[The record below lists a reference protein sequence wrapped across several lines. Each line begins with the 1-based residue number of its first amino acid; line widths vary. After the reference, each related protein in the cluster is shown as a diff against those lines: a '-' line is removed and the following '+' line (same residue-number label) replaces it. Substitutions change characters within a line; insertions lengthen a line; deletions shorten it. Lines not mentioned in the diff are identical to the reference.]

1 MVQGVIVSIWAAV
14 LTFGGGGNNVSFL
27 TAISLTVVIYLIGYV
42 LFFLAYFVLVLKKKN
57 LERTYQIPGGKIVKL
72 IVAGVGLLMS
82 VAAIVSAF
90 FPPTSLS
97 KSSDMSYEIILAASF
112 IVTILILFFIYG
124 IHLKK
129 KNKVT
134 KEKTIQEKVAL
145 SMK

>member
-1 MVQGVIVSIWAAV
+1 
-14 LTFGGGGNNVSFL
+14 
-27 TAISLTVVIYLIGYV
+27 V

-112 IVTILILFFIYG
+112 IVTILIP
-124 IHLKK
+124 
-129 KNKVT
+129 
-134 KEKTIQEKVAL
+134 
-145 SMK
+145 

>member
-1 MVQGVIVSIWAAV
+1 M
-14 LTFGGGGNNVSFL
+14 
-27 TAISLTVVIYLIGYV
+27 
-42 LFFLAYFVLVLKKKN
+42 
-57 LERTYQIPGGKIVKL
+57 KL

-112 IVTILILFFIYG
+112 IVTILIPFFIYG